1 MARKTSHAAWLAG
14 VSGAVFPFLLVAA
27 WTAVSMMWRPPM
39 SRVAAFLDPHSVHRG
54 LSASTIVFDATAGA
68 LIGLAVSILIIR
80 LAREDRWLACVIFL
94 SAFAVACLVPSVL
107 HEGWARL
114 PRVLGQPL
122 IFGFVAAVIAGSWF
136 APSIAA
142 RRKP

>member
-27 WTAVSMMWRPPM
+27 WTA
-39 SRVAAFLDPHSVHRG
+39 G
-54 LSASTIVFDATAGA
+54 
-68 LIGLAVSILIIR
+68 LIGLSVSILIIR